1 MDSPQDNTS
10 PQWQRWTSILG
21 GSALAAYGLKRRS
34 VGGTA
39 MALVGGYI
47 VYQGTM
53 PFLEEGTTELA
64 VTKTITV
71 NAAAHDVYRF
81 WRDLDKLPL
90 FMRHLRSVA
99 IDTSGRSHWVT
110 RGPAGRNVEWDAII
124 TDEREPHRIAWH
136 SLPGSDVDHEGSVE
150 FRSAPGDRGTEVQ
163 VRLLWRPPGGKI
175 GAGIARFFGEHPER
189 QIREDLRRF
198 KMLIETGEIATTV
211 GQPSGRRSVIIRT
224 FEPFDQ
230 EQIVA

>member
-1 MDSPQDNTS
+1 MDSPQQSS
-10 PQWQRWTSILG
+10 PLWQRWASIVG
-21 GSALAAYGLKRRS
+21 GSALAAYGLKRRNVS
-34 VGGTA
+34 GTA
-39 MALVGGYI
+39 MAMVGGYF

-53 PFLEEGTTELA
+53 PFIEENVGELT
-64 VTKTITV
+64 VTKTVTV
-71 NAAAHDVYRF
+71 NAPAHDVYRF

-99 IDTSGRSHWVT
+99 VDTGGRSHWVT
-110 RGPAGRNVEWDAII
+110 RGPAGRSVEWDAVI
-124 TDEREPHRIAWH
+124 TDEREPHRLAWH

-150 FRSAPGDRGTEVQ
+150 FRPAPGDRGTEVQ
-163 VRLLWRPPGGKI
+163 VRLLWRPPAGKF
-175 GAGIARFFGEHPER
+175 GAGIARLFGEHPER

-211 GQPSGRRSVIIRT
+211 GQPSGRRSVAIRT
-224 FEPFDQ
+224 FEPFDR